1 MRSTLTSLFL
11 LAPILAVPMLAIF
24 GVPEFTSV
32 VASPQQRQDD
42 LLIDEHFDQSSSGDA
57 PGFGDASSPSNSGAA
72 VPVSFNE
79 NSGTRAI
86 DSRTEARPGKW
97 GNTTAPVATQA
108 APAGPWD
115 SSAEQTLATNVA
127 DPFAG
132 AAAAN
137 PAAMQ
142 QAVFTDDAARAM
154 AASQMQPYRRNDG
167 AARPGS
173 VPNKVLQ
180 PRGSAAVASAIPS
193 LTWQS
198 AVERLNALE
207 IRTFRLEPGSRA
219 GQFLFVCSYT
229 MSNEP
234 RVSYHFEAEASEP
247 LKAVEKVLD
256 QIEATIAQTAS
267 R

>member
-32 VASPQQRQDD
+32 IASPQQRQDD
-42 LLIDEHFDQSSSGDA
+42 LLIDEHFEKSSSGDA
-57 PGFGDASSPSNSGAA
+57 PGFGDASPSSDSGSA
-72 VPVSFNE
+72 VPISFNE
-79 NSGTRAI
+79 NSGTTALEDRA
-86 DSRTEARPGKW
+86 EARPGKW
-97 GNTTAPVATQA
+97 GNATAPAGTHATA
-108 APAGPWD
+108 AGPWD
-115 SSAEQTLATNVA
+115 SSNEQSLATNA
-127 DPFAG
+127 SDPFAG
-132 AAAAN
+132 ADIAN
-137 PAAMQ
+137 PAVVQ
-142 QAVFTDDAARAM
+142 QAAFTEDAARAM
-154 AASQMQPYRRNDG
+154 ASQMQPYRRSEG
-167 AARPGS
+167 SARPGA
-173 VPNKVLQ
+173 VPNKVLP
-180 PRGSAAVASAIPS
+180 PRGSAAMASGTSS
-193 LTWQS
+193 LTWQT

>member
-42 LLIDEHFDQSSSGDA
+42 LLIDEHFEKSSSGDA
-57 PGFGDASSPSNSGAA
+57 PGFGDASPSSDSGVAESI
-72 VPVSFNE
+72 SFNE
-79 NSGTRAI
+79 NSGATAF
-86 DSRTEARPGKW
+86 DNGTETRPGKW
-97 GNTTAPVATQA
+97 GNATASAATHA
-108 APAGPWD
+108 TPAGPWD
-115 SSAEQTLATNVA
+115 SSAEQSLATNAA
-127 DPFAG
+127 DPFTG
-132 AAAAN
+132 AAVAN
-137 PAAMQ
+137 PADIQ
-142 QAVFTDDAARAM
+142 QAAFTEDAARAM
-154 AASQMQPYRRNDG
+154 ASQMQPYRRNDG
-167 AARPGS
+167 AARPGA
-173 VPNKVLQ
+173 VPNKVLP
-180 PRGSAAVASAIPS
+180 PRGSATMASGTPS

-207 IRTFRLEPGSRA
+207 IRTFRLEPGARA

>member
-32 VASPQQRQDD
+32 VASPQQRRDD
-42 LLIDEHFDQSSSGDA
+42 LLIDEHFDQSASGDA
-57 PGFGDASSPSNSGAA
+57 PGFGDASPSSETGTA
-72 VPVSFNE
+72 VPISFNE
-79 NSGTRAI
+79 GSANSAFDDGMER
-86 DSRTEARPGKW
+86 RPGKW
-97 GNTTAPVATQA
+97 GNATAPAATQV

-115 SSAEQTLATNVA
+115 SSAEQSLATNA
-127 DPFAG
+127 SDPFTGAG
-132 AAAAN
+132 ATS
-137 PAAMQ
+137 PAEMQ
-142 QAVFTDDAARAM
+142 QAVFTEDAARAM
-154 AASQMQPYRRNDG
+154 ATQMQPYRRSEGN
-167 AARPGS
+167 ARPGA
-173 VPNKVLQ
+173 VPNKVLP
-180 PRGSAAVASAIPS
+180 PRGNAALASGAPT
-193 LTWQS
+193 LTWQA

-207 IRTFRLEPGSRA
+207 IRTFRLEPGSRP